1 MKMFDRLKIDGKDLR
16 IIKNLYWNQKVAV
29 KIDDDESKWQCIE
42 RGDRQG
48 CVMSPDLFNLYSEMI
63 MREIKELEGI
73 RLNGY
78 NINNIRYADDKAL
91 VADSEGRL
99 QCLLNVLNEVSER
112 KGLKIN
118 KSKTEVMVISRAVIN
133 PRVNIR
139 IKDNL
144 VKQVG
149 RFNYLGS
156 LINDDGRCEDEI
168 RKRINKAKC
177 AFNKMK
183 NMLTI
188 SKVSIETRI

>member
-1 MKMFDRLKIDGKDLR
+1 MLP
-16 IIKNLYWNQKVAV
+16 
-29 KIDDDESKWQCIE
+29 E
-42 RGDRQG
+42 
-48 CVMSPDLFNLYSEMI
+48 LFNLYSEMI
-63 MREIKELEGI
+63 IREIKGLEGI

-78 NINNIRYADDKAL
+78 HINSIRYADDTVL
-91 VADSEGRL
+91 VADSEENL
-99 QCLLNVLNEVSER
+99 QGLLNVLNEVSER
-112 KGLKIN
+112 KYLKIN
-118 KSKTEVMVISRAVIN
+118 KLKTEVMVIPRADRI

-139 IKDNL
+139 IEDNL

-149 RFNYLGS
+149 RFIYLGS